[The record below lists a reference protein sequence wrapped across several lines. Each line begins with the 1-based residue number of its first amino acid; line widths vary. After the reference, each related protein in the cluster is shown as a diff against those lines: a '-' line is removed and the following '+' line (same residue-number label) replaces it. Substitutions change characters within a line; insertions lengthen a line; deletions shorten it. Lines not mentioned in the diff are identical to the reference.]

1 MAEEHIFKS
10 DLVSILGA
18 EFKIKPWQAEN
29 TLALLD
35 EGATIPFIAR
45 YRKEKT
51 GSLDDQ
57 LIRSIFERLQY
68 IRNLEERKQ
77 EVASAIES
85 QEKMTPEITVALEK
99 AETLVE
105 VEDIYRPFKQKR
117 KTRASVAKEKGLEP
131 LAEKIL
137 EQDYSYKPEKEA
149 ESFIDNE
156 KDVETI
162 DDALNGAMDIIAE
175 KVSDDSELRRRIRNI
190 FMNYSFISSKAVD
203 ESSSSVYENYYDFK
217 ESVSKIAGHRVLA
230 IDRGEKEKILKVS
243 VDIDEGKGESICEKA
258 YVKNN
263 SESSEFVKRACND
276 GYTRLIYPSIEREVR
291 AALTEN
297 AAEGAIKV
305 FKENL
310 RQLLL
315 QPPIKNTVTLGFDPG
330 FRTGCKIAV
339 VDETGKVL
347 ETGVVHPTMNNQN
360 QIKESERKI
369 KELISKYNISTIA
382 IGNGTASRE
391 SEEFISKIVKDI
403 DKKVSYMVVSEAGAS
418 VYSASKLGAEE
429 FPDFDVSVRSA
440 VSIARRLQDPLAE
453 LVKINPEAIG
463 VGQYQH
469 DMPKARMSE
478 ALGGVVEDCVN
489 HVGADLNTASY
500 SLLSYVAGINS
511 TIAKNIVAYREENG
525 AFISRKQLLKVPRL
539 GPKAFEQC
547 AGFLRIR
554 DGKEPLDNTSVH
566 PESYETARKLIAK
579 YDIPLGDKEKMQD
592 LDKYV
597 EKDGI
602 DKVAEELETGIPT
615 LKDIIKALQKPG
627 LDPRDELPPP
637 IMRSGDVME
646 IKDLKTG
653 MELVGTVRNVID
665 FGTFV
670 DIGVHQDGL
679 VHISQISKKFIKH
692 PLDAVKVGQIV
703 KVWVLGVD
711 EKKGRISLTMIKP
724 E

>member
-1 MAEEHIFKS
+1 MDIIKKLC
-10 DLVSILGA
+10 D
-18 EFKIKPWQAEN
+18 EFKLQEWQIKN
-29 TLALLD
+29 TVELID
-35 EGATIPFIAR
+35 DGKTIPFISR

-203 ESSSSVYENYYDFK
+203 ENSSSVYENYYDFK

-566 PESYETARKLIAK
+566 PESYDTARKLIAK

-665 FGTFV
+665 FGAFV

>member
-1 MAEEHIFKS
+1 MNIIKKLC
-10 DLVSILGA
+10 D
-18 EFKIKPWQAEN
+18 EFKLQEWQIKN
-29 TLALLD
+29 TVELID
-35 EGATIPFIAR
+35 DGKTIPFISR

-85 QEKMTPEITVALEK
+85 QEKMTPEITAALEK

-149 ESFIDNE
+149 ESFIDAE
-156 KDVETI
+156 KGVETI
-162 DDALNGAMDIIAE
+162 DDVLNGAMDIIAE

-203 ESSSSVYENYYDFK
+203 ENASSVYENYYDFK

-258 YVKNN
+258 YLKND
-263 SESSEFVKRACND
+263 SESSEFVKKACID

-291 AALTEN
+291 ASLTEN

-369 KELISKYNISTIA
+369 KELIAKYNISTIA

-391 SEEFISKIVKDI
+391 SEEFISKIVKSI

-489 HVGADLNTASY
+489 HVGADLNTASF

-525 AFISRKQLLKVPRL
+525 AFTSRKQLLKVPRL

-566 PESYETARKLIAK
+566 PESYETAKKLTAK
-579 YDIPLGDKEKMQD
+579 YNILLNDKEKMQE

-602 DKVAEELETGIPT
+602 EKIAEELETGIPT

-637 IMRSGDVME
+637 IMRSGDIME
-646 IKDLKTG
+646 IKDLKPG

-665 FGTFV
+665 FGAFI

-692 PLDAVKVGQIV
+692 PLDAVKVGQVV
-703 KVWVLGVD
+703 KVWVLNAD
-711 EKKGRISLTMIKP
+711 DKKGRISLTMIKP